1 MKKFL
6 ISAALVAS
14 SAMVSA
20 HTVDGI
26 VKDNRTGEPLIGSV
40 VEVKELPNIKTTTGL
55 DGSFKLSEL
64 PDKGR
69 YTLEIG
75 RAHV

>member
-26 VKDNRTGEPLIGSV
+26 VKDNRTGYETG
-40 VEVKELPNIKTTTGL
+40 NINAVMDGAL
-55 DGSFKLSEL
+55 DGFMNAYLKYISKQESEN
-64 PDKGR
+64 
-69 YTLEIG
+69 
-75 RAHV
+75 